1 MVIIIIV
8 VVITTII
15 IINYFLKGN
24 YYYPIG
30 QMIRSSGKAA
40 SWPQRDLNIYIYI
53 YIYIYLFMCICVYM
67 YIHTLGKPHLDDKFT
82 SVIRFLDF
90 ETPYHKKMIAFRQK
104 IDVCYTKP
112 IV

>member
-1 MVIIIIV
+1 
-8 VVITTII
+8 
-15 IINYFLKGN
+15 
-24 YYYPIG
+24 
-30 QMIRSSGKAA
+30 
-40 SWPQRDLNIYIYI
+40 
-53 YIYIYLFMCICVYM
+53 MCICVYM